1 MSIKVILLDIDGT
14 LTNSEK
20 IITPRTKEALMKAQ
34 AAGIRLAV
42 VSARTE
48 NGLARFG
55 RWLDFEHHHGILI
68 ACNGAL
74 IKDMET
80 GDVLVDKSM
89 PAQLGSE
96 ILEHLKKFNVIPL
109 VADGEY
115 MYTNDV
121 FSGMLHLKNED
132 GSIREWNVIEYES
145 RSNEYILCE
154 KKDLAEY
161 FKNIPLPKIL
171 VAGEP
176 DYMHEIAEEMAGPFK
191 ETTSN
196 GFTADFY
203 YEFNPRGV
211 DKAKAIETAYKKIGI
226 TPDEM
231 MSFGDR
237 ENDIPM
243 LKYCKYGIA
252 MGNAVQA
259 AKDAAFD
266 ITLDNNH
273 DGIAESIYKYI
284 PELKD

>member
-20 IITPRTKEALMKAQ
+20 IITPRTKEALMKAP

-132 GSIREWNVIEYES
+132 GSRNIGTTASAEIWSECQKGNTVCKRNVDVNAEPS
-145 RSNEYILCE
+145 R
-154 KKDLAEY
+154 
-161 FKNIPLPKIL
+161 
-171 VAGEP
+171 
-176 DYMHEIAEEMAGPFK
+176 
-191 ETTSN
+191 
-196 GFTADFY
+196 
-203 YEFNPRGV
+203 
-211 DKAKAIETAYKKIGI
+211 
-226 TPDEM
+226 
-231 MSFGDR
+231 
-237 ENDIPM
+237 
-243 LKYCKYGIA
+243 
-252 MGNAVQA
+252 
-259 AKDAAFD
+259 
-266 ITLDNNH
+266 
-273 DGIAESIYKYI
+273 
-284 PELKD
+284 